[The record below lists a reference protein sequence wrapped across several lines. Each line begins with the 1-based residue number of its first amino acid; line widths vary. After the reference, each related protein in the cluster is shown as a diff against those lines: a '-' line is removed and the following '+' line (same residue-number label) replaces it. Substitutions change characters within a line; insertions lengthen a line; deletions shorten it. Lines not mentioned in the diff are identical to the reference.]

1 MGGGLGELDD
11 LLRGE
16 PWFGE
21 KRGLALLRLR
31 TAGGAG
37 SCATRRWAGT
47 TTVGTVGWSEGGEGE
62 TQSSR
67 LPLIGADGGV
77 AAVSSVLTS
86 ISELLWGR

>member
-1 MGGGLGELDD
+1 MGGGLGKFDD

-21 KRGLALLRLR
+21 KGGLSLRWS
-31 TAGGAG
+31 TTGGAG
-37 SCATRRWAGT
+37 SCATRSWAGT
-47 TTVGTVGWSEGGEGE
+47 TTVGTVGWSEGSEGE
-62 TQSSR
+62 AQSSR

-77 AAVSSVLTS
+77 AAVSFVLTS